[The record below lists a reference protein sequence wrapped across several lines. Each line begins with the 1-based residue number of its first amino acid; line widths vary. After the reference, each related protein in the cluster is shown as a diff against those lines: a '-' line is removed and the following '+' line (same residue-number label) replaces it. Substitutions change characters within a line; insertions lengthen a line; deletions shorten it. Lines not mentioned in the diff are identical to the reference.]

1 MNGPDI
7 IGSRKLRMIEQL
19 CQLADIWAVASD
31 RSVARLATIV
41 LNRGHF
47 FETLRSG
54 GDCGTETFEKF
65 LTFFRDGSNWPAQ
78 RVPQDAVDLLDN
90 FENIAV
96 AAAASTGKVAAE
108 SGEGIAA

>member
-19 CQLADIWAVASD
+19 CQLAEIWATAND

-47 FETLRSG
+47 FETLRNG

-65 LTFFRDGSNWPAQ
+65 LSFFRDGANWPDQ

-96 AAAASTGKVAAE
+96 SAAASTGKAATESGHGVAA
-108 SGEGIAA
+108 